1 MTLTDLPTAA
11 PSPAV
16 ADADAV
22 AIDTAALAVL
32 GDNNPKHRAEYAAPA
47 KVTPAGTTWI
57 AGVSR

>member
-1 MTLTDLPTAA
+1 VTLTDLPTAA

-16 ADADAV
+16 ADAV
-22 AIDTAALAVL
+22 AIGTAGLAVL
-32 GDNNPKHRAEYAAPA
+32 GDNNPKHRAEYSAPA